1 MALILGSST
10 EFVKFVKLKS
20 ELALVR
26 YRFKYQSVGWLSL
39 LSLEVDLGEDSEE
52 VSFSLSLATAEVPD
66 WCWLGRRRGVGAA
79 TEVNSLENTKLLE
92 VLRLLEG
99 LLRSWLRPRLLLLE
113 SLLRSGLRRSRL
125 WSGLLSGLR
134 SSRLWPGLLSGLRL
148 LDRILLRLLLILDN
162 LSLERL
168 FPVDSLLDLIKETLG
183 LGAAWVKCVGSW
195 LWLLLR
201 RLSLLHLW
209 LLLLLRHKL

>member
-1 MALILGSST
+1 LC
-10 EFVKFVKLKS
+10 
-20 ELALVR
+20 
-26 YRFKYQSVGWLSL
+26 L
-39 LSLEVDLGEDSEE
+39 LTLEVDLGEDSEE

-79 TEVNSLENTKLLE
+79 AEVNSLENTKLLLE

-99 LLRSWLRPRLLLLE
+99 LLRARLRPRLWLLE

-125 WSGLLSGLR
+125 WSRLLLC
-134 SSRLWPGLLSGLRL
+134 LRL
-148 LDRILLRLLLILDN
+148 LDGILLRLLLILDN
-162 LSLERL
+162 LSLELL

-183 LGAAWVKCVGSW
+183 LGAAGVKCVGSW
-195 LWLLLR
+195 LRLLLW

-209 LLLLLRHKL
+209 LLLLRHKL

>member
-1 MALILGSST
+1 MC
-10 EFVKFVKLKS
+10 
-20 ELALVR
+20 
-26 YRFKYQSVGWLSL
+26 L
-39 LSLEVDLGEDSEE
+39 LTLEVDLGEDSEE
-52 VSFSLSLATAEVPD
+52 VSFSLSLATAEVPH

-125 WSGLLSGLR
+125 WSGLLS
-134 SSRLWPGLLSGLRL
+134 WLRL
-148 LDRILLRLLLILDN
+148 LDGILLRLLLILDN

-195 LWLLLR
+195 LWLLLLR

>member
-1 MALILGSST
+1 MYINIFKLNGTDLRVFFWNC
-10 EFVKFVKLKS
+10 EFPNQNSPL
-20 ELALVR
+20 
-26 YRFKYQSVGWLSL
+26 YDTDFKYQSVGCLCL
-39 LSLEVDLGEDSEE
+39 LTLEVDLGEDSEE

-79 TEVNSLENTKLLE
+79 TEVNSLENTKLLLE
-92 VLRLLEG
+92 VL
-99 LLRSWLRPRLLLLE
+99 LRARLRPRLWLLE

-125 WSGLLSGLR
+125 WSR
-134 SSRLWPGLLSGLRL
+134 LLSGLRL
-148 LDRILLRLLLILDN
+148 LDGILLRLLLILDN
-162 LSLERL
+162 LSLELL

-183 LGAAWVKCVGSW
+183 LGAAGVKCVGSW
-195 LWLLLR
+195 LWLLLW

>member
-1 MALILGSST
+1 MCLLT
-10 EFVKFVKLKS
+10 LK
-20 ELALVR
+20 
-26 YRFKYQSVGWLSL
+26 
-39 LSLEVDLGEDSEE
+39 VDLGEDSEE
-52 VSFSLSLATAEVPD
+52 VSFSLSLATAEVPH

-99 LLRSWLRPRLLLLE
+99 LLRSWLRPRLLQLE

-134 SSRLWPGLLSGLRL
+134 L
-148 LDRILLRLLLILDN
+148 LDGILLRLLLILDN

-195 LWLLLR
+195 LWLLLLR

>member
-1 MALILGSST
+1 LC
-10 EFVKFVKLKS
+10 
-20 ELALVR
+20 
-26 YRFKYQSVGWLSL
+26 L

-52 VSFSLSLATAEVPD
+52 VSFSLSLATAEVPH

-113 SLLRSGLRRSRL
+113 SLLRSGLRRSGL
-125 WSGLLSGLR
+125 WSGLLSRLR
-134 SSRLWPGLLSGLRL
+134 SSRLWSRL
-148 LDRILLRLLLILDN
+148 LDGILLRLVLILDN

-195 LWLLLR
+195 LWLLLLR

>member
-1 MALILGSST
+1 MALILGCST
-10 EFVKFVKLKS
+10 EFVKLKS
-20 ELALVR
+20 EFALVR
-26 YRFKYQSVGWLSL
+26 YRFKYHSVGWLCL
-39 LSLEVDLGEDSEE
+39 LTLEVDLREDSEE

-66 WCWLGRRRGVGAA
+66 WCWLGGRRRGVGAA
-79 TEVNSLENTKLLE
+79 TEVNSLENTKLLLK

-99 LLRSWLRPRLLLLE
+99 LLRSWLRPWLWLLE

-125 WSGLLSGLR
+125 WSR
-134 SSRLWPGLLSGLRL
+134 LLSGLRL
-148 LDRILLRLLLILDN
+148 LDGILLRLLLILDN
-162 LSLERL
+162 LSLELL

-201 RLSLLHLW
+201 RCRLSLLHLW
-209 LLLLLRHKL
+209 LPLRHKL